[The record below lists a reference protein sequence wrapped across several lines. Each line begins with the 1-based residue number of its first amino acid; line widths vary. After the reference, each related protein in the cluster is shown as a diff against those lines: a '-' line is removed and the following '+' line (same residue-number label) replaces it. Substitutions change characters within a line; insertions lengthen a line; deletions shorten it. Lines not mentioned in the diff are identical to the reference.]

1 VGAKVCD
8 LAHIETQK
16 CHKSHGEEDQVPTE
30 QQSGERQDFRQAF
43 GEWRGNVGEAG
54 PGADVEEIVF
64 VEGGVLL
71 FFLVVAR
78 PGVRPQGV
86 LIRTRLLLELLAAP
100 MRG

>member
-1 VGAKVCD
+1 LGLPHVEAEKGKDRHAKEG
-8 LAHIETQK
+8 ETP
-16 CHKSHGEEDQVPTE
+16 GP

-64 VEGGVLL
+64 VEGGILL

-86 LIRTRLLLELLAAP
+86 LIGASLLLELLAAP